1 VKPHDREPPIVK
13 PSSMQGVESVL
24 AALEKS
30 VGALP
35 QAHRI
40 GRGEVPEPA
49 ALEQALD
56 AFRWICFPGYF
67 GPRSG
72 GERDVRAFL
81 AEAVRAFEAALAP
94 QLERAIGASDGASL
108 DSAALSAQWCRRVL
122 ELAPSIREL
131 LVADAQE
138 ALAADPA
145 ARSLDEI
152 ILCYPGLL
160 AMVTHR
166 LAHALHGLGV
176 PLVPRMLAEI
186 SHRRTGI
193 DIHPGASIGSG
204 LFIDHGTG
212 VVIGETTRIGQGCR
226 IYQGVTLGALTPDL
240 DRGGGIQRGQK
251 RHPTLGD
258 RVVVYAGATIL
269 GGETVI
275 GDGATVN
282 GGVFLTQSVPAGS
295 VAQAPRPE
303 VKLKSRA

>member
-1 VKPHDREPPIVK
+1 VTPQERERVTMQPGVA
-13 PSSMQGVESVL
+13 QGVEALVDALARSVD
-24 AALEKS
+24 
-30 VGALP
+30 ALP

-40 GRGEVPEPA
+40 GRGEVPEPE
-49 ALEQALD
+49 ALERALEV
-56 AFRWICFPGYF
+56 FRWICFPGF
-67 GPRSG
+67 HGPRSG
-72 GERDVRAFL
+72 GDRDVRAFL
-81 AEAVRAFEAALAP
+81 AAALHAFEAALAP
-94 QLERAIGASDGASL
+94 QLMRAIRSMDGAASDPEAV
-108 DSAALSAQWCRRVL
+108 AAGWCRHVL
-122 ELAPSIREL
+122 ALAPSIREL

-152 ILCYPGLL
+152 ILCYPGLQ
-160 AMVTHR
+160 AMLTHR
-166 LAHALHGLGV
+166 LAHALHALGV

-193 DIHPGASIGSG
+193 DIHPGASIGPG

-212 VVIGETTRIGQGCR
+212 VVIGETTRIGKGCR

-240 DRGGGIQRGQK
+240 DRHGSVERGQK

-269 GGETVI
+269 GGDTVI
-275 GDGATVN
+275 GEGSTVN

-303 VKLKSRA
+303 VKLKNRG